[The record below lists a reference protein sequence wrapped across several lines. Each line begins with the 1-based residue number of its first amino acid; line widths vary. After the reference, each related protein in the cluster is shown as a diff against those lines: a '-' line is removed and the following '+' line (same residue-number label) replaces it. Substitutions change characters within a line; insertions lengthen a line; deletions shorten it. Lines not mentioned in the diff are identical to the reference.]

1 MRIDMSSRELRGA
14 LVTFNAASEDLHT
27 SWEAKLVHVTALR
40 AFVDTTKALAD
51 ELEHPEYDHARATRL
66 ARELFDAGLALVKIV
81 DEELANTA
89 DTAPLRAGRSAALG
103 MMQTIA
109 GYLSPLAGLR
119 AA

>member
-1 MRIDMSSRELRGA
+1 MRINMSSRELRGA
-14 LVTFNAASEDLHT
+14 LSTFIAASNDLHT
-27 SWEAKLVHVTALR
+27 TWDAKLVHATALR
-40 AFVDTTKALAD
+40 AFIDTAKDLAD

-89 DTAPLRAGRSAALG
+89 DVAPLRAGRCAALA

>member
-1 MRIDMSSRELRGA
+1 MRINMSSRELRSTLA
-14 LVTFNAASEDLHT
+14 SFIAASKDLHT
-27 SWEAKLVHVTALR
+27 SWDAKVVHMTALC
-40 AFVDTTKALAD
+40 ALVDTAKDLAC

-66 ARELFDAGLALVKIV
+66 ARELFDAGLGLVKIV

-89 DTAPLRAGRSAALG
+89 DVAVLRAGRIAALA

-109 GYLSPLAGLR
+109 GYLSPLAALR